1 MDTPCPQC
9 NAATTPGS
17 KFCGQCGYDLTRSA
31 SSGGFEPVAGLPKH
45 EQATAPKAEKSEKT
59 EKKKDFAK
67 TVMDA
72 GPPPAALAHLMQQST
87 TGGPSDA
94 GGDAKPAKS
103 VQKTMLGMA
112 AVPPGGLPTSPASAG
127 STPSGESTKKSVQK
141 TMMGMAAVPP
151 GAMAEPPTDPSPS
164 PAPKHEPSLQ
174 SPQSPQSP
182 SAPESKPDPK
192 TNRTMLGV
200 AVPLAPQPSPAAA
213 PQSVPK
219 GVPAAQSN
227 RTMLGQPATAP
238 PGQLASPPPQVAPQS
253 SPGAFTPDPSMS
265 DMSIAGLPRKRR
277 SGVPWVGILIGLGLL
292 LGVAAGGAWWLFG
305 RGPELRAS
313 IANSAEGEVLQV
325 DVPGVPEGTKVRFQ
339 GREAMLEAGRAVF
352 PLAANDLQLGD
363 NTLTVDVVSPDGTV
377 EQGSVVLSVKYRV
390 RADLNSLQN
399 DPPTLRILVDAKPG
413 SSVTI
418 DERNVELDPTGH
430 GFVDLPID
438 PQAEANVYERSIS
451 YRVVV
456 DGEPASG
463 TVETQVPFATLQIDR
478 PGTTT
483 VTDEA
488 RIELAGAAHPEST
501 VTLDGVP
508 LETTEGRFV
517 SHLEMPELG
526 EKDFTLVA
534 RRPGRAP
541 RARVLHVQRVEDLEA
556 HAASFPVDAS
566 LTYARITQNPESYSG
581 QSAAFVGR
589 VYNVDVHQGQTVLQI
604 VVRDCPRGQR
614 CPMWVTFD
622 GASSAENNSWVR
634 VVGRIGGE
642 QQFRSPSGQVL
653 SVPRLDAVFVLPI
666 DAGRR

>member
-1 MDTPCPQC
+1 MEAPCPQC
-9 NAATTPGS
+9 HAPTTEGT
-17 KFCGQCGYDLTRSA
+17 KFCGQCGYDLVGRPPIDGVDQADPKATMM
-31 SSGGFEPVAGLPKH
+31 GGFAPVPK
-45 EQATAPKAEKSEKT
+45 QPAPAPGP
-59 EKKKDFAK
+59 KKKDFAK

-72 GPPPAALAHLMQQST
+72 GPPPAALAHMMEQAKQE
-87 TGGPSDA
+87 A
-94 GGDAKPAKS
+94 AAKPKGEGSDKAVQRTMLGMAAVPPGAMPPARGLPASPAMAPEPEPAKKA

-112 AVPPGGLPTSPASAG
+112 AVPPGAMPSPS
-127 STPSGESTKKSVQK
+127 
-141 TMMGMAAVPP
+141 
-151 GAMAEPPTDPSPS
+151 PSPS
-164 PAPKHEPSLQ
+164 PAPTPS
-174 SPQSPQSP
+174 PVA
-182 SAPESKPDPK
+182 APAPAPAAPAPAAPAAPVVQPKPAQ

-200 AVPLAPQPSPAAA
+200 AAPAPAQPTPA
-213 PQSVPK
+213 SPK
-219 GVPAAQSN
+219 GVPDPKSN

-238 PGQLASPPPQVAPQS
+238 PGPAAQ
-253 SPGAFTPDPSMS
+253 FTPEPPMASDPS
-265 DMSIAGLPRKRR
+265 IPGLSKRK

-292 LGVAAGGAWWLFG
+292 IGIGAGAAWWMFG
-305 RGPELRAS
+305 RGPQLRAS

-325 DVPGVPEGTKVRFQ
+325 DVPGMPEGTKARFQ
-339 GREAMLEAGRAVF
+339 GREALLEAGRATF

-390 RADLNSLQN
+390 RADLNSLQS

-413 SSVTI
+413 STVTI

-456 DGEPASG
+456 DDEPSTG

-478 PGTTT
+478 PGATT

-488 RIELAGAAHPEST
+488 RVELAGLAHPEAT
-501 VTLDGVP
+501 VMLDGTA

-517 SHLEMPELG
+517 SHLDVPELG
-526 EKDFTLVA
+526 EKDFTVIA

-541 RARVLHVQRVEDLEA
+541 RARVLHVQRVEDLEE
-556 HAASFPVDAS
+556 HASSFPVDAS
-566 LTYARITQNPESYSG
+566 LTYARITQNPESYRG

-589 VYNVDVHQGQTVLQI
+589 VYNVDVHQGQSVLQI

-634 VVGRIGGE
+634 VVGHIGGE
-642 QQFRSPSGQVL
+642 QQFRSPSGQVM
-653 SVPRLDAVFVLPI
+653 SVPRLDAVFVLPT